1 MFKNQIALVTAGAQ
15 GIGYACACLLAE
27 RGAKVYLADWNEEQ
41 AKESVEQLRRQGY
54 QAEGIFF
61 DAFQNQS
68 YVTMIATIIN
78 KEKTIDLLVNNF
90 GGTNPKLDKDLVH
103 TEIHDWE
110 KNILSNLNSVFLT
123 SKMVI
128 PYMVKHQKGS
138 IVNISSLSS
147 LSPDLTGIAYGT
159 VKAGINHI
167 TQQTAIQ
174 YARYGI
180 RCNAVLP
187 GMIATDAVKNN
198 LSQAKIDEFLAV
210 QPIQKIG
217 LPQDIAEAV
226 AFLLSNKAEFIT
238 GVLLPV
244 MGGIDLTS
252 ARYPA
257 DVQNTKFDF

>member
-1 MFKNQIALVTAGAQ
+1 MFEKQIALITAGAQ
-15 GIGYACACLLAE
+15 GIGFACASMLAE

-41 AKESVEQLRRQGY
+41 AKESATQLQKQGY

-68 YVTMIATIIN
+68 YTTMIETIIQS
-78 KEKTIDLLVNNF
+78 EGTIDLLVNNF

-103 TEIHDWE
+103 TDTDTWE

-123 SKMVI
+123 SKLVI
-128 PYMVKHQKGS
+128 PYMVKKKKGS

-147 LSPDLTGIAYGT
+147 LSPDLTSISYGT
-159 VKAGINHI
+159 VKAGINHL
-167 TQQTAIQ
+167 TKQTAIQ

-187 GMIATDAVKNN
+187 GMIATNAIKNN
-198 LSQAKIDEFLAV
+198 LSKEFIDTFLAV
-210 QPIQKIG
+210 QPIQKLG
-217 LPQDIAEAV
+217 EPKDIAEAV
-226 AFLLSNKAEFIT
+226 AFLLGADFIT

-244 MGGIDLTS
+244 MGGMDLTS
-252 ARYPA
+252 ARYPY
-257 DVQNTKFDF
+257 DIQNMNLEF